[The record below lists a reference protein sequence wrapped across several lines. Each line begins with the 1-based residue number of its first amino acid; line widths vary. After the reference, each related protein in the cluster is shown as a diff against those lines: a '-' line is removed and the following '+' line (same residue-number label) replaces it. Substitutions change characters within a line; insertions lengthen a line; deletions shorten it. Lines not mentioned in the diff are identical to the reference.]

1 MAPIAFLI
9 VYIALN
15 GLFMV
20 WAGRQ
25 ALSVQCG
32 LLVCLALV
40 PLVSFGAVFF
50 LAGRAVHEG
59 VSAAYWL
66 PTFALALP
74 GLAVACMVLVGAFHQ
89 KPRTLRPLGAIVLSV
104 LLAVAPIALMSRL

>member
-15 GLFMV
+15 GCFMI
-20 WAGRQ
+20 WARRQ
-25 ALSVQCG
+25 PLSVQCG
-32 LLVCLALV
+32 LLVFLALV
-40 PLVSFGAVFF
+40 PLGSFGAAFF
-50 LAGRAVHEG
+50 LAHRTVHEG
-59 VSAAYWL
+59 VAAAYWL
-66 PTFALALP
+66 PTFLVALP

-89 KPRTLRPLGAIVLSV
+89 KPRTLRPLGAVVLSG